1 MGRIEVFAWGAVGVL
16 LGYYVVKH
24 FKVTG
29 GRVI

>member
-1 MGRIEVFAWGAVGVL
+1 MGRVEVVAWGIVGVV

>member
-1 MGRIEVFAWGAVGVL
+1 MGRVEVLAWGAVGVI

>member
-1 MGRIEVFAWGAVGVL
+1 MKRIEVLAWGAVGLV

-24 FKVTG
+24 FKVSG